1 MANRRMFSLDVV
13 ESDAFLNMPA
23 TTQNLYFHMGMHAD
37 DEGFLGS
44 PQRVIRTVGATNDDF
59 HLLCVKG
66 FVIPFQS
73 GVIVISHWNLN
84 NQLRK
89 DRVKSTV
96 YLEEKSQIQRLEN
109 GIYCP
114 LTGYDNQLTTN
125 CQPNDNQLPTK
136 CPPSIV
142 EYSIVENRI
151 ENTYAHSDEVR
162 KGDASL
168 KPKKEE
174 PPLFASFWEVYP
186 KKKDKPKAMNAW
198 KRLKVDESLLQ
209 TILSAVE
216 RDKQSNSWQKE
227 NGQYIPYPA
236 SWLNGRRW
244 EDEEAV
250 TEDDLPPEWREN

>member
-96 YLEEKSQIQRLEN
+96 YLEEKARFRDWKMGFI
-109 GIYCP
+109 
-114 LTGYDNQLTTN
+114 
-125 CQPNDNQLPTK
+125 
-136 CPPSIV
+136 
-142 EYSIVENRI
+142 
-151 ENTYAHSDEVR
+151 AH
-162 KGDASL
+162 
-168 KPKKEE
+168 
-174 PPLFASFWEVYP
+174 
-186 KKKDKPKAMNAW
+186 
-198 KRLKVDESLLQ
+198 
-209 TILSAVE
+209 
-216 RDKQSNSWQKE
+216 
-227 NGQYIPYPA
+227 
-236 SWLNGRRW
+236 
-244 EDEEAV
+244 
-250 TEDDLPPEWREN
+250 

>member
-114 LTGYDNQLTTN
+114 LTGYDNQLTT
-125 CQPNDNQLPTK
+125 K
-136 CPPSIV
+136 
-142 EYSIVENRI
+142 
-151 ENTYAHSDEVR
+151 
-162 KGDASL
+162 
-168 KPKKEE
+168 
-174 PPLFASFWEVYP
+174 
-186 KKKDKPKAMNAW
+186 
-198 KRLKVDESLLQ
+198 
-209 TILSAVE
+209 
-216 RDKQSNSWQKE
+216 
-227 NGQYIPYPA
+227 
-236 SWLNGRRW
+236 
-244 EDEEAV
+244 
-250 TEDDLPPEWREN
+250 